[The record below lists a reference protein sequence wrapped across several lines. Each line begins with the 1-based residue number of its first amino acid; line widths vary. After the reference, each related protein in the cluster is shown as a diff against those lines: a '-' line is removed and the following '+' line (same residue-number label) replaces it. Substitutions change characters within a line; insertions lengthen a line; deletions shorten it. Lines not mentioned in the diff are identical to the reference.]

1 MPASPAVF
9 GLVALCW
16 TKPAQSYSA
25 TLGLRPELAKGRT
38 GLRSHICLTPGT
50 LAHNSQALL
59 SLRIETFHPC
69 EYSKRLVGPLV
80 KGLICI
86 GLWTKQ
92 PTGFILFPQRMQ
104 LRECG
109 KQKPE
114 AGSGEHLN
122 TCHQM
127 LWRGSGCRE

>member
-1 MPASPAVF
+1 M
-9 GLVALCW
+9 LD
-16 TKPAQSYSA
+16 KSYSA

-86 GLWTKQ
+86 GLWIKK
-92 PTGFILFPQRMQ
+92 PTDFILFPQRMQ

-114 AGSGEHLN
+114 AGSGEHLPSDAVERQWMQGMN
-122 TCHQM
+122 KAQDRVEV
-127 LWRGSGCRE
+127 LAL